1 MKLDYRSQLIIA
13 CTQSIIEKYGFLLT
27 MEDFAK
33 ILEIEIGTLKNKI
46 SSLQDNLPKY
56 TQIRGKRVFMASDIA
71 EWMVLNNMKFPQ

>member
-1 MKLDYRSQLIIA
+1 
-13 CTQSIIEKYGFLLT
+13 